1 MYEFIVFLGAVFIV
15 WTVQYRGELKEIKA
29 FRQGYERG
37 LQDGRAE
44 RKVY

>member
-1 MYEFIVFLGAVFIV
+1 MYEFIIFIGCLTII
-15 WTVQYRGELKEIKA
+15 WTIQYRAELKEIKA

-44 RKVY
+44 RKVR